1 MTRSIWLV
9 LSLIS
14 SSVLYAGENISPGRQ
29 QDLRNLLIQD
39 CGSCHGLTMKGG
51 LGPAL
56 LPSKLRGKTAETISS
71 IILDGRP
78 GTQLVPRRRRRGRLM
93 PKRAAPN
100 AVPSDG
106 AAARG
111 EW

>member
-78 GTQLVPRRRRRGRLM
+78 GTAM
-93 PKRAAPN
+93 PAWRSLISPTE
-100 AVPSDG
+100 
-106 AAARG
+106 ARWLASLLLQD
-111 EW
+111 ESQ